1 MNQLKSLG
9 LLHTPEEDGE
19 SLDEEDIADLPPTKS
34 KSDLSIETNAAL
46 FRFEPITQWQLV
58 KSRSQSGVFAWRSV
72 NLDPAQR
79 YYAESSHCIRGPFQA
94 QCAHYQI
101 AHLRHRSHSLSTA
114 VVASP
119 SKQVDCPVKEKA

>member
-19 SLDEEDIADLPPTKS
+19 SLDEEDIADLPPQMSTPDS
-34 KSDLSIETNAAL
+34 STQINAEL
-46 FRFEPITQWQLV
+46 FRFKPLTQWQLV
-58 KSRSQSGVFAWRSV
+58 KSRSQSGVFVWRSV
-72 NLDPAQR
+72 NLDPTQR

-101 AHLRHRSHSLSTA
+101 AHLRHRSTQFIYNDNGVSCE
-114 VVASP
+114 AS
-119 SKQVDCPVKEKA
+119 